1 MEEKNNLKICK
12 MTDENL
18 MRIMEACIR
27 TGVPILL
34 EEVGEVLDPSMQ
46 AILHKHIFMVVRN
59 KSAFCILKFVKF

>member
-1 MEEKNNLKICK
+1 MEQKNNLKICK

-34 EEVGEVLDPSMQ
+34 EEVGEVLDPGMQ
-46 AILHKHIFMVVRN
+46 AILHKHIFMEVRN
-59 KSAFCILKFVKF
+59 KSAFCILNIAY

>member
-1 MEEKNNLKICK
+1 

-46 AILHKHIFMVVRN
+46 AILHKHIFMEVRTE
-59 KSAFCILKFVKF
+59 FVFFILKR